1 MIYRLLYL
9 TYIAMEVKRL
19 FDISWDVDEPT
30 YRADEALSYSTIAK
44 FAREGFNKLDTLF
57 DKLDTPSLTFG
68 SAVDALITG
77 GQEEFDNS
85 FMVADFPPI
94 TDSVLKMVKAAFDKF
109 STKYMQLNDIP
120 TQDLIDLSEKLVY
133 QLNWKPET
141 RAKVVKEQG
150 SEYYSLMYAAGGR
163 KILNTYTKELV
174 DLAVDALKSK
184 PATKFYFAP
193 NNPFNQRFV
202 REYQLKF
209 KATFNNVNYR
219 CMPDLLISDSEKK
232 IIYPIDL
239 KTSSHTEWDFWKS
252 FIDWDYQIQA
262 RLYWR
267 IIRDNLDRDEYFKDF
282 TLDDYRFIVVNKQ
295 TLTPLVWKFEDTQ
308 KMGTLEYGHDGAIIS
323 LVDPFDLGKELHH
336 YLVDKPKVPDNIN
349 INGSNSIV
357 EWLNKEKYVS
367 KNGN

>member
-1 MIYRLLYL
+1 
-9 TYIAMEVKRL
+9 MEVKRL

-57 DKLDTPSLTFG
+57 NKLDTPSLTFG

-77 GQEEFDNS
+77 GQEEFDNG

-94 TDSVLKMVKAAFDKF
+94 TDSVLKMVRAAFNKF
-109 STKYMQLNDIP
+109 STKYRQLNDIP
-120 TQDLIDLSEKLVY
+120 TQDLIDLSEELAY

-150 SEYYSLMYAAGGR
+150 SEYYSLMYAAGER
-163 KILNTYTKELV
+163 KILDTGTKELV
-174 DLAVDALKSK
+174 DLAVDALKNK

-209 KATFNNVNYR
+209 KATFNGVNYR
-219 CMPDLLISDSEKK
+219 CMADLLLVDHERK
-232 IIYPIDL
+232 IVYPIDL
-239 KTSSHTEWDFWKS
+239 KTSSHTEWDFYES
-252 FIDWDYQIQA
+252 FIQWRYDIQS

-267 IIRDNLDRDEYFKDF
+267 IIRDNMDKDPIFKDYK
-282 TLDDYRFIVVNKQ
+282 LADYKFIVVNKF

-308 KMGTLEYGHDGAIIS
+308 KTGTLVYGRKQQIE
-323 LVDPFDLGKELHH
+323 LRDPFELGEELHS
-336 YLVDKPKVPDNIN
+336 YLSSRPAVPIG
-349 INGSNSIV
+349 IKTLESNSIT
-357 EWLNKEKYVS
+357 EWINA
-367 KNGN
+367 KN

>member
-1 MIYRLLYL
+1 
-9 TYIAMEVKRL
+9 MEVKRL
-19 FDISWDVDEPT
+19 FDISWRVDEPT

-57 DKLDTPSLTFG
+57 NKLDTPSLTFG

-77 GQEEFDNS
+77 GPEEFDRG

-94 TDSVLKMVKAAFDKF
+94 TDSVLKMVRAAFNKF
-109 STKYMQLNDIP
+109 SAKYRQLNDIP
-120 TQDLIDLSEKLVY
+120 TQDLIDLSEELTY

-150 SEYYSLMYAAGGR
+150 SEYYSLMYAAGER
-163 KILNTYTKELV
+163 KILDTGTKELV

-219 CMPDLLISDSEKK
+219 CMADLLLVDHERK
-232 IIYPIDL
+232 IVYPIDL
-239 KTSSHTEWDFWKS
+239 KTSSHTEWDFFES
-252 FIDWDYQIQA
+252 FLQWRYKKITYPFGDMKNY
-262 RLYWR
+262 LY
-267 IIRDNLDRDEYFKDF
+267 LC
-282 TLDDYRFIVVNKQ
+282 T
-295 TLTPLVWKFEDTQ
+295 KF
-308 KMGTLEYGHDGAIIS
+308 
-323 LVDPFDLGKELHH
+323 
-336 YLVDKPKVPDNIN
+336 
-349 INGSNSIV
+349 
-357 EWLNKEKYVS
+357 
-367 KNGN
+367 